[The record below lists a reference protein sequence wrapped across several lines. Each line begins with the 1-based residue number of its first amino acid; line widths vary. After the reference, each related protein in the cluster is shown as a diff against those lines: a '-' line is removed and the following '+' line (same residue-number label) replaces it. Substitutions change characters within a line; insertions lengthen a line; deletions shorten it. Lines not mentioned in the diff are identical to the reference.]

1 LQEDIPRLETRYV
14 LIAPKG
20 KTLYFN
26 KPKLAKIVAAEE
38 TRGSDTIYSFRAV
51 GVPKIDAEPGMP
63 GFTDVAA
70 YVHVSTYRTWD
81 EVASWYRGLVGE
93 QLQSSPQIHD
103 AVMDAVKGLTDERAK
118 IRAVYDLVVRK
129 TRYVGLEFGI
139 HGYQPYRTTQVFA
152 RKFGDCKDKAS
163 LLVVM
168 LREIGVDASL
178 VLART
183 RRGGDLDPEPASL
196 APFDHAI
203 VYVPRYDLFLDG
215 TAEFS
220 GADELPAQDQDIPVL
235 IVSEGK
241 LRRTPVLA
249 AAKNRVA
256 TVERVALQASGAA
269 RVDEEVTVAGEVAH
283 EWRAHYQSPA
293 ERPERYGKAWSGR
306 HPGAR
311 VESVDMPRLDDLERP
326 VEVRA
331 SVDVPDWARPET
343 TIGGGGE
350 LVMPALGREA
360 DMLRSYARLSS
371 RKHDLVLG
379 FPWRQEDRVTVTLP
393 AGLAVVRLPEART
406 VEAPFGRF
414 TLTATQKGGTV
425 EVVAALEVDRH
436 RIARED
442 YAAFRRFC
450 ADVDAAIGQE
460 LVVGK

>member
-1 LQEDIPRLETRYV
+1 
-14 LIAPKG
+14 
-20 KTLYFN
+20 
-26 KPKLAKIVAAEE
+26 
-38 TRGSDTIYSFRAV
+38 
-51 GVPKIDAEPGMP
+51 M
-63 GFTDVAA
+63 
-70 YVHVSTYRTWD
+70 
-81 EVASWYRGLVGE
+81 
-93 QLQSSPQIHD
+93 
-103 AVMDAVKGLTDERAK
+103 
-118 IRAVYDLVVRK
+118 
-129 TRYVGLEFGI
+129 
-139 HGYQPYRTTQVFA
+139 FA

-241 LRRTPVLA
+241 LRAHAGPAGGATTASSPTSAWRCGRA
-249 AAKNRVA
+249 APR
-256 TVERVALQASGAA
+256 ASTSTS
-269 RVDEEVTVAGEVAH
+269 RIAGEVAH

-293 ERPERYGKAWSGR
+293 ERPERYGKAWAQK

-311 VESVDMPRLDDLERP
+311 VDIGARCRGSTISSGRC
-326 VEVRA
+326 EVRA
-331 SVDVPDWARPET
+331 AVEVPDWAHASA
-343 TIGGGGE
+343 GDGGE

-393 AGLAVVRLPEART
+393 RGLRGRSGARGAHGRGAVRPLHADGDAE
-406 VEAPFGRF
+406 G
-414 TLTATQKGGTV
+414 
-425 EVVAALEVDRH
+425 RH
-436 RIARED
+436 RRGGGGARGRSPSHR
-442 YAAFRRFC
+442 ARGLRRRSARFC
-450 ADVDAAIGQE
+450 ADVDAAVGQE

>member
-1 LQEDIPRLETRYV
+1 
-14 LIAPKG
+14 
-20 KTLYFN
+20 
-26 KPKLAKIVAAEE
+26 
-38 TRGSDTIYSFRAV
+38 
-51 GVPKIDAEPGMP
+51 
-63 GFTDVAA
+63 
-70 YVHVSTYRTWD
+70 
-81 EVASWYRGLVGE
+81 
-93 QLQSSPQIHD
+93 
-103 AVMDAVKGLTDERAK
+103 
-118 IRAVYDLVVRK
+118 
-129 TRYVGLEFGI
+129 
-139 HGYQPYRTTQVFA
+139 
-152 RKFGDCKDKAS
+152 

-168 LREIGVDASL
+168 LREIGVEASL

-235 IVSEGK
+235 IVSKGK
-241 LRRTPVLA
+241 LERTPVLSA
-249 AAKNRVA
+249 SHNRVV
-256 TVERVALQASGAA
+256 TDERVALSANGAA
-269 RVDEEVTVAGEVAH
+269 RVDEDVTVAGEVAH
-283 EWRAHYQSPA
+283 EWRSHYQSPA
-293 ERPERYGKAWSGR
+293 ERPERYGKAWAQK

-311 VESVDMPRLDDLERP
+311 VDAVDMPRLDDLERP
-326 VEVRA
+326 VQVRA
-331 SVDVPDWARPET
+331 AVDVPDWAHQET
-343 TIGGGGE
+343 TGDGGE

-393 AGLAVVRLPEART
+393 AGMAVKRLPEARS

-414 TLTATQKGGTV
+414 TLTAAQKGGSV

-450 ADVDAAIGQE
+450 ADVDAAVGQE